1 MFLILVI
8 LAQMNEGIS
17 AWFHRL
23 IRVFV
28 ICIAMIM
35 YAVFSI
41 DILKALPKGS
51 MYNVKS
57 NGASTE
63 PCGTP

>member
-41 DILKALPKGS
+41 DILKTVPKGS
-51 MYNVKS
+51 MYKH
-57 NGASTE
+57 STE